1 MTTAYHYP
9 PGPPQYRGISGKIRL
24 FLRFRGN
31 MLKTVVDTFDV
42 YGDTYDLHVDDAH
55 IFVTRDPE
63 LLRFA
68 LVEESD
74 KYDKDAVYKNPDWG
88 LAFFI
93 GNGLLTSDGAF
104 WRRQRKLIQP
114 SFHARH
120 IESYAETMVDYAE
133 RTADEW
139 RDWREVDVD
148 DAMMKLTLAIVS
160 KTIFGKD
167 VSGDSARIGEA
178 LTVLQHTAG
187 NPPLLPPWVPTP
199 RKRQQAKALRQLDE
213 VTYRLIA
220 ERRADTGEHGD
231 LLSLLMNARD
241 EDGEGM
247 SDKQVRDEAIT
258 IMLAGHE
265 TTANALNWT
274 WVLLAQNPQVE
285 ARLHA
290 ELDAVL
296 GGRRPTLDD
305 LNRLPYT
312 EMVIKESMRLYPPA
326 YGFSRVAN
334 QTTRLGD
341 YDVPKG
347 TVLNLFTYGAHRDPK
362 HWPDPNRFE
371 PERFSEANEKQ
382 IPRYAYLPFGGGPRV
397 CVGNS
402 FAMMEARLLLATLAQ
417 RYRLRLSPGQA
428 VVTDPLI
435 TLRPKG
441 GLHMHVEP
449 RQSTVQPTSDLV
461 KSWDIPA

>member
-1 MTTAYHYP
+1 MTTPSHFP
-9 PGPPQYRGISGKIRL
+9 PGPPQYRGITGKIRL
-24 FLRFRGN
+24 FLRFRGD
-31 MLKTVVDTFDV
+31 MLKMVVETFDK
-42 YGDTYDLHVDDAH
+42 YGDTYDLHVDNQH

-63 LLRFA
+63 LLRQA
-68 LVEESD
+68 LVEDPD

-93 GNGLLTSDGAF
+93 GNGLLTSDGEF

-139 RDWREVDVD
+139 RGATEVDVD

-167 VSGDSARIGEA
+167 VSGDAAQIGDA
-178 LTVLQHTAG
+178 ITVLQHTAG
-187 NPPLLPPWVPTP
+187 NPPMLPQWLPTP
-199 RKRQQAKALRQLDE
+199 HKRRKATALRQLDAI
-213 VTYRLIA
+213 TYRLIA
-220 ERRADTGEHGD
+220 ERRADTSEHGD

-274 WVLLAQNPQVE
+274 WMLLAQNPQVE

-290 ELDAVL
+290 ELDSVL
-296 GGRRPTLDD
+296 GGRRPTLAD
-305 LNRLPYT
+305 LKQLPYT

-347 TVLNLFTYGAHRDPK
+347 TILNLFTYGTHRDAK
-362 HWPDPNRFE
+362 LWPDPERFE
-371 PERFSEANEKQ
+371 PERFSAENEKQ

-417 RYRLRLSPGQA
+417 RYQLRLAPGQT
-428 VVTDPLI
+428 VNTEPLI
-435 TLRPKG
+435 TLRPKD
-441 GLHMHVEP
+441 GLRMRVEP
-449 RQSTVQPTSDLV
+449 RQPARHAAPDLE
-461 KSWDIPA
+461 KSWDISA